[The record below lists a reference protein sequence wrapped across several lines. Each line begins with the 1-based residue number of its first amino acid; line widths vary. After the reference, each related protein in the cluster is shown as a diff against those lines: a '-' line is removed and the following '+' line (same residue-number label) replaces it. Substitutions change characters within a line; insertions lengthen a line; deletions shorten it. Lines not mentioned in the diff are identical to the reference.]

1 MRVPVYDIHGKRT
14 QDILE
19 FDEHIFGDEVRTKVL
34 KEAILMY
41 EARQRVGT
49 HQTKTR
55 GQVAGSGRKLWK
67 QKHTGRA
74 RVGPARAPHWP
85 GGGRVFGPH
94 PRDYSYAMPRKAR
107 MVALDS
113 AWLAKVQDK
122 ELLIMEGFNVANTPK
137 TKEAVAALENMGI
150 YTQRTLIALPQHN
163 ELLWKSLRNIPRVT
177 VEALSH
183 LNPYLLLVNKH
194 IVIMRQAFEE
204 LIKSR
209 GGEVKILNRQE
220 VYKEAAKK

>member
-1 MRVPVYDIHGKRT
+1 MRVPVYDVHGKRT

-19 FDEHIFGDEVRTKVL
+19 FDEHIFGDEVRGKVL

-74 RVGPARAPHWP
+74 RVGAARAPHWP

-94 PRDYSYAMPRKAR
+94 PRDYSYSMPQKAR
-107 MVALDS
+107 MVAMDS
-113 AWLAKVQDK
+113 AWLAKLQDK
-122 ELLIMEGFNVANTPK
+122 QILVSEGFSMANAPK
-137 TKEAVAALENMGI
+137 TKEAVETLENMGV
-150 YTQRTLIALPQHN
+150 YPHRTLVAIPQYN
-163 ELLWKSLRNIPRVT
+163 DVLWMSLRNIPRVT
-177 VEALSH
+177 VEAFSH
-183 LNPYLLLVNKH
+183 LNPYLLLANEHVV
-194 IVIMRQAFEE
+194 IVRQAFEE

-209 GGEVKILNRQE
+209 GGEIKILNRQE
-220 VYKEAAKK
+220 VYKKS